1 MFIAPTQSALAEKP
15 HSKHSNLVCVLRFSA
30 AVCPHRGHLRLVFWG
45 GTGTRRPP
53 FHCVLYA
60 SWRRNSN
67 GLASRIERLN
77 PDFWPTLFP
86 GFAFVPLAEA
96 DIFFTARSSTNTT
109 AWFLLMSCEALCTKS
124 FLIWAIL
131 LCNLVILA
139 FAFFQ
144 LLDHFFLPASR
155 RSSFAS
161 FGKNR
166 LSGCNWSSYSPSDR
180 V

>member
-67 GLASRIERLN
+67 GLASRIERLSRV
-77 PDFWPTLFP
+77 FGPTLFP
-86 GFAFVPLAEA
+86 GFAFVPRAEA
-96 DIFFTARSSTNTT
+96 DIFFTGRFATNTP
-109 AWFLLMSCEALCTKS
+109 AWCVLLWFDALGTS
-124 FLIWAIL
+124 SV
-131 LCNLVILA
+131 LV
-139 FAFFQ
+139 
-144 LLDHFFLPASR
+144 
-155 RSSFAS
+155 
-161 FGKNR
+161 
-166 LSGCNWSSYSPSDR
+166 WE
-180 V
+180 